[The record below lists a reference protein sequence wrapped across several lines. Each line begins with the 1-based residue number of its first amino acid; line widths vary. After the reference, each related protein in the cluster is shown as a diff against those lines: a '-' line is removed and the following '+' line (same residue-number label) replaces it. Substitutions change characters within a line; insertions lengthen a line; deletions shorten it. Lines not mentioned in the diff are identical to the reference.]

1 MITSCSSGSRRGQRS
16 VSRSGLALAVAAAAA
31 TATGLAA
38 CGGGSGGDADADDG
52 ADTGRGSLYVG
63 YYTEDAGNNPE
74 DPTVGA
80 VLLRLPAA
88 DGAFAGQMPF
98 SYAGC
103 VSGRD
108 VGRIT
113 GSRSG
118 SRHSGSWTGTMDGNA
133 VGGAFN
139 LVADAAGGSYSGR
152 YTNAAGKQAIAV
164 GACSYYVAAQG
175 TVKLYPGDSSSP
187 AGFALSVG
195 SGLTPTLS
203 WPSLG
208 SGLRYTA
215 RLFDEACLQSH
226 PSDAGC
232 FEGEVTT
239 SALGTLLDA
248 SFGLV
253 AGTRYRVVVTAQ
265 QANGAFAGFATLT
278 FVPAAASGGGSGGGG
293 SGTSRGTLTIG
304 GSGAA
309 ALGGSFVSGADVGGS
324 TVTVQ
329 TSGPTCSPQFGGGT
343 SCASY
348 LDIIWGE
355 YDGRLPRE
363 AVGVHFTSIAAE
375 PGVAPGT
382 GITGGILTAST
393 VNGSASYA
401 QFCGPLV
408 VPCTTLVDLGVTL
421 DIAARTVTFR
431 NVTLPSQRSDGA
443 SIVLD
448 GTLTY

>member
-1 MITSCSSGSRRGQRS
+1 MITSCSSGSRRGRHS
-16 VSRSGLALAVAAAAA
+16 VSRSGLALAVAAA
-31 TATGLAA
+31 TGLAA
-38 CGGGSGGDADADDG
+38 CGGGGSDGDADAG
-52 ADTGRGSLYVG
+52 ADRGSGSLYVG

-118 SRHSGSWTGTMDGNA
+118 GRHSGSWTGTMDGNA

-139 LVADAAGGSYSGR
+139 LVADASGGSYSGS
-152 YTNAAGKQAIAV
+152 YTNAGGKQAIAV
-164 GACSYYVAAQG
+164 GACSYHVAAQG
-175 TVKLYPGDSSSP
+175 TVRLYPGDSSSP

-232 FEGEVTT
+232 FQGEVTT

-265 QANGAFAGFATLT
+265 QAGGAFAGFATLT
-278 FVPAAASGGGSGGGG
+278 FVPAAASGGGSNGGGSGGGG

-348 LDIIWGE
+348 LDITWGE

-363 AVGVHFTSIAAE
+363 FVGVHFTSTAAE
-375 PGVAPGT
+375 PGVTPGT
-382 GITGGILTAST
+382 AITSGMAVAGA
-393 VNGSASYA
+393 VNGSASFG
-401 QFCGPLV
+401 QGCGPLV
-408 VPCTTLVDLGVTL
+408 TPCATLADLGVTL

-431 NVTLPSQRSDGA
+431 NVTLPSQRSDGT
-443 SIVLD
+443 SVVLN